1 MNPFQKN
8 PFVNRES
15 TTRIVGYNKQ
25 YDEKKKIENIKE
37 NMTKLK
43 FARPITIV
51 EPKQEKKT
59 LSFNEKIDLLKNIN
73 KYK

>member
-1 MNPFQKN
+1 
-8 PFVNRES
+8 
-15 TTRIVGYNKQ
+15 
-25 YDEKKKIENIKE
+25 
-37 NMTKLK
+37 MTKLK
-43 FARPITIV
+43 FARPITND

>member
-8 PFVNRES
+8 PFINKE
-15 TTRIVGYNKQ
+15 TTAKIVGYNKQ
-25 YDEKKKIENIKE
+25 FDEKKKIEDIKE

-43 FARPITIV
+43 YAKPITND
-51 EPKQEKKT
+51 EPKQEQKP
-59 LSFNEKIDLLKNIN
+59 LSFKERVDLLKNIN